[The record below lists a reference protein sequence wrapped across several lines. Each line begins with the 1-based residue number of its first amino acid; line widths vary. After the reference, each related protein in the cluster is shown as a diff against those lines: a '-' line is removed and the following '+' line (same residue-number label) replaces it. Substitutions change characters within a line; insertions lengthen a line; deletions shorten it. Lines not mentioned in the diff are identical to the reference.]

1 MIYKKL
7 NKILD
12 SLTALE
18 YLVLL
23 NVSNNFD
30 EDILNDTKYIETLES
45 LRLKDYISLNNKL
58 TLKGKDFLEELDK
71 SDPLNKESG
80 DVFEKLHSNLQQKM
94 IKLTKQKQ
102 VYLQGKYPFLGNSR
116 DLKLRLQK
124 VIKKYNL
131 TDFEKIEK
139 VLTLYVEKCYANR
152 FEMVSTVDYYI
163 LKGEFSKLVTDYENY
178 DDMKSPVK
186 KDTTINL

>member
-23 NVSNNFD
+23 NISNNFD
-30 EDILNDTKYIETLES
+30 EDILNDAKYTETLES

-71 SDPLNKESG
+71 SEPLNKESG

-178 DDMKSPVK
+178 DDIKSPVK

>member
-23 NVSNNFD
+23 NISNNFD
-30 EDILNDTKYIETLES
+30 EDILNDAKYTETLES

-71 SDPLNKESG
+71 SEPLNKESG

-178 DDMKSPVK
+178 DDMKSQVK

>member
-23 NVSNNFD
+23 NISNNFD
-30 EDILNDTKYIETLES
+30 EDILNDAKYTETLES

-71 SDPLNKESG
+71 SEPLNKESG

>member
-23 NVSNNFD
+23 NISNNFD
-30 EDILNDTKYIETLES
+30 EDILNDTKYTETLES

-71 SDPLNKESG
+71 SEPLNKESG

-178 DDMKSPVK
+178 DDIKSPVK

>member
-1 MIYKKL
+1 VIYKKL

-23 NVSNNFD
+23 NISNNFD
-30 EDILNDTKYIETLES
+30 EDILNDTKYTETLES

-71 SDPLNKESG
+71 SEPLNKESG

-178 DDMKSPVK
+178 DDIKSPVK